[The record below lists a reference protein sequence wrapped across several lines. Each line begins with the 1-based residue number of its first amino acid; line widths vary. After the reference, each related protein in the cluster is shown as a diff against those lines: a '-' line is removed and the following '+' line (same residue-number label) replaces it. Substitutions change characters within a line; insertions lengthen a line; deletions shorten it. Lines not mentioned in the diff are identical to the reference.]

1 LLRIAH
7 VPRTRLSLILL
18 FALVLASCGG
28 DDSSE
33 SASTTAAKDPV
44 SLTNADLQ
52 ENAAFWQAQ
61 SDEGRLVLTRMCKA
75 EVARQASAEASAA
88 AEDPTSDS
96 DDSFEAKQAVDAI
109 SADDLLPKIDRSV
122 KANPNSSIR
131 EACQNVLSGALEPT
145 TITIRGAKP
154 VPELGEDA
162 YNAAATRV
170 LRISGRIEPAGD
182 DAGFTLERRLADD
195 WEYIDSYRTDAD
207 GEFKLTLKAYRA
219 NSNLYRLRA
228 TGSGNASPTKAEIYF
243 DRPSNANASSGSS
256 STSSGSGSNEESEKA
271 LTFSGNGSKSL
282 GTITVPYDAVLK
294 WTNEGELFQVNDEDF
309 EIFVSSE
316 AKSGDSA
323 VDKGTYKDVDVNGD
337 GDWTIRI
344 EPK

>member
-1 LLRIAH
+1 MQRLRFPLTLA
-7 VPRTRLSLILL
+7 L
-18 FALVLASCGG
+18 ALVLASCGG
-28 DDSSE
+28 DSSSD
-33 SASTTAAKDPV
+33 SASTTEAKDPV
-44 SLTNADLQ
+44 SLTNADLR
-52 ENAAFWQAQ
+52 ENAAFWQEQ
-61 SDEGRLVLTRMCKA
+61 SDEGKLVLTRMCKA

-88 AEDPTSDS
+88 AEDATSET
-96 DDSFEAKQAVDAI
+96 DDSFQAKQAVDAI
-109 SADDLLPKIDRSV
+109 AADDLVPKIDRSV

-131 EACQNVLSGALEPT
+131 EACENVLSGALAPT
-145 TITIRGAKP
+145 QIKIMGAKRA
-154 VPELGEDA
+154 PEMGDNAYYGGE
-162 YNAAATRV
+162 TKV
-170 LRISGRIEPAGD
+170 LKISGRIRPEGE
-182 DAGFTLERRLADD
+182 DAGFTLERRLSDD

-243 DRPSNANASSGSS
+243 DRSSDANAEVGSS
-256 STSSGSGSNEESEKA
+256 STSSGSGSNEDSENP

-294 WTNEGELFQVNDEDF
+294 WTNEGDLFQVNDDDF

-323 VDKGTYKDVDVNGD
+323 VDKGTYKGVDVNGD
-337 GDWTIRI
+337 GNWTIRI